1 MADAKTDPKS
11 SSNYFAE
18 AASSGDQSAKDQ
30 SASEVKPI
38 FIWEQDLVWTSKPSQ
53 DQYISHVELCKAVG
67 DLGSMSIFKGERRI
81 LLVGKTG
88 TGKSST
94 GNTILNKK
102 IFRAEPSFL
111 SVTGKSSFGTRTHN
125 NKQLTV
131 VDTPGILD
139 THRNE
144 TEIKTE
150 IIKSVGISVPGPH
163 AVLYV
168 MRVGDRFTKD
178 ERTCIEK
185 FTNVF
190 GENIFNFVIVVFT
203 RGNDLDGTQLSEYVS
218 NVPGPLQDLLKKCDN
233 RMLAIDNE
241 GTDLQKL
248 QAVNDLLD
256 MIDTMICDHS
266 YYTNDMIKCAEKAF
280 WKRMIEIGQ
289 AEDVREEIQREG
301 TKVMQ
306 YLISAGIDGLVGAL
320 FTGAAIVGPA
330 GVIAGLASMFSMCS
344 IL

>member
-1 MADAKTDPKS
+1 M
-11 SSNYFAE
+11 F
-18 AASSGDQSAKDQ
+18 Q
-30 SASEVKPI
+30 
-38 FIWEQDLVWTSKPSQ
+38 
-53 DQYISHVELCKAVG
+53 
-67 DLGSMSIFKGERRI
+67 GSMSIFKGERRI

-102 IFRAEPSFL
+102 IFRAEASFL
-111 SVTGKSSFGTRTHN
+111 SVTGRSSFGTRTHN

-139 THRNE
+139 THRDE

-150 IIKSVGISVPGPH
+150 VIKSIGMSVPGPH

-168 MRVGDRFTKD
+168 MRVGDRFTRD

-185 FTNVF
+185 FTKEF

-203 RGNDLDGTQLSEYVS
+203 RKNDLNGTQLSEYVS
-218 NVPGPLQDLLKKCDN
+218 NVPGPLQDFLKKCEY
-233 RMLAIDNE
+233 RMFAIDNE
-241 GTDLQKL
+241 GTDEQKL
-248 QAVNDLLD
+248 QAVNDLLE

-266 YYTNDMIKCAEKAF
+266 FYTNDMIKCATEAF
-280 WKRMIEIGQ
+280 LKRMKEIGQ
-289 AEDVREEIQREG
+289 AADVRGEIQREG

-306 YLISAGIDGLVGAL
+306 YLISAGIGSIVGSL
-320 FTGAAIVGPA
+320 FTGAAIVGPSA
-330 GVIAGLASMFSMCS
+330 FIAAVFSMCS